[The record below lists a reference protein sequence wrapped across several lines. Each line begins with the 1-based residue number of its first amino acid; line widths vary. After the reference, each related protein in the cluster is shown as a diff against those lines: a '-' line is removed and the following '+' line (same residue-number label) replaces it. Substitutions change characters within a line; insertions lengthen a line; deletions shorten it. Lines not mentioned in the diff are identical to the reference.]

1 MAVLG
6 FSCSTTNLHC
16 STWSLYLCVLRLSC
30 LAACG
35 ILVPRPGIRTAP
47 PALEAWC
54 RNHWIVKDYVNI
66 VLKICIKI
74 DAILF
79 YYEMFN
85 TYTKKETIVQQPPI
99 YASLMWNSAPFAL
112 NCAFYGWW
120 LQGTAGLPPA
130 GRTWSPSSWP
140 GVILW
145 LCPMLT
151 SYWNT
156 LVVFTRESWTWG
168 VVIVVGV
175 FLIRKS
181 LFCQTTRCS
190 VTIFFLFLFFF
201 FFAFKLLWSYK
212 SAKKKKKQLVN
223 IYLLLHL

>member
-99 YASLMWNSAPFAL
+99 YASLRLKTYQDFTLKSCFNPCLQHICFIFFPSAEPLESKFHTLCHFTPIFFSYASPQH
-112 NCAFYGWW
+112 CTFSCP
-120 LQGTAGLPPA
+120 TAPPSSLSNPEPNFSECLFSVGLGCVCECVCVCVGLHPQFSSVAQLCLTCCDPMNHNTPGLP
-130 GRTWSPSSWP
+130 
-140 GVILW
+140 V
-145 LCPMLT
+145 
-151 SYWNT
+151 
-156 LVVFTRESWTWG
+156 
-168 VVIVVGV
+168 
-175 FLIRKS
+175 
-181 LFCQTTRCS
+181 
-190 VTIFFLFLFFF
+190 
-201 FFAFKLLWSYK
+201 
-212 SAKKKKKQLVN
+212 
-223 IYLLLHL
+223 HH